1 MGGAYDTDV
10 HFYVKDGINSVLP
23 YVPLQW
29 RRTFEMRGTKLGGDT
44 PVPQRF
50 EFPTG
55 SRLRVDA
62 FTPDGGLPGTDADF
76 ARGDLLDRFDLAG
89 SVLSSLE
96 AGQMAQGFAGTEASS
111 VLCSAFN
118 DYALEHWYDVDHRFR
133 IAICV
138 PSVHPEAAAAEVRRL
153 SEHPGV
159 AAIYVPLLHTPLG
172 SRHFYPIYEAAQ
184 ERGLPI
190 FLHITAAEFNYQGTR
205 GPTPTG
211 WLENF
216 SERRVAYTLLGP
228 VALSSLIFSG
238 TLDRFPRLNFAF
250 IEFGFAW
257 AVPLMWRMD
266 STLALRPRR
275 HPLAEDAAQPLPA
288 RAHQIRHPASRRPRQ
303 PGRNGPA
310 DRHARSGD
318 PDVQHRLPAL
328 GRRYARA
335 GLPDAAQLRQ
345 RAHFPR
351 QRQQHVPLLK
361 AASIAIER
369 PISRTL
375 GRVAA

>member
-1 MGGAYDTDV
+1 MTTVTANVSTGALPRPETVGAYDTDV

-190 FLHITAAEFNYQGTR
+190 FLHITAAEFNYQGT
-205 GPTPTG
+205 PAYPTG

-266 STLALRPRR
+266 STW
-275 HPLAEDAAQPLPA
+275 
-288 RAHQIRHPASRRPRQ
+288 
-303 PGRNGPA
+303 
-310 DRHARSGD
+310 
-318 PDVQHRLPAL
+318 
-328 GRRYARA
+328 RYARV
-335 GLPDAAQLRQ
+335 GTPWLKMPPSHYLRERIKFGTQPVDDPDNQAEMDQLIDMLG
-345 RAHFPR
+345 P
-351 QRQQHVPLLK
+351 
-361 AASIAIER
+361 E
-369 PISRTL
+369 TL
-375 GRVAA
+375 MFSTDYPHWDGDTPGRVFQTVPSSDKELIFRGNASNTFRF